1 MKIIFVC
8 SGNTCRSPLAESI
21 AKSLLPHD
29 SIASRGLFA
38 VEGQAISKE
47 SLELIHK
54 YDLPEPSRAQTFHI
68 DDLDADIIL
77 TMTQAHKDLIF
88 SIYGRQSNVFT
99 LNEYVGDT
107 QEIDDPY
114 GGSFD
119 VYEQTYTKIYDLVDK
134 IKFKHE

>member
-54 YDLPEPSRAQTFHI
+54 YDLPEPSRAQAFHI
-68 DDLDADIIL
+68 DDLDA
-77 TMTQAHKDLIF
+77 HKDLIF
-88 SIYGRQSNVFT
+88 SMYGRQSNVFT

-107 QEIDDPY
+107 QEIDDPF

>member
-1 MKIIFVC
+1 MILIF
-8 SGNTCRSPLAESI
+8 
-21 AKSLLPHD
+21 
-29 SIASRGLFA
+29 
-38 VEGQAISKE
+38 
-47 SLELIHK
+47 
-54 YDLPEPSRAQTFHI
+54 
-68 DDLDADIIL
+68 DIIL

-88 SIYGRQSNVFT
+88 SMYGRQSNVFT

>member
-21 AKSLLPHD
+21 AKSLLPND

-54 YDLPEPSRAQTFHI
+54 YGLPEPSLAQTFRI

-107 QEIDDPY
+107 Q
-114 GGSFD
+114 
-119 VYEQTYTKIYDLVDK
+119 
-134 IKFKHE
+134 

>member
-54 YDLPEPSRAQTFHI
+54 YDLP
-68 DDLDADIIL
+68 DLDADIIL

-88 SIYGRQSNVFT
+88 SMYGRQSNVFT

-107 QEIDDPY
+107 QEIDDPF

>member
-54 YDLPEPSRAQTFHI
+54 YDLPEP

-88 SIYGRQSNVFT
+88 SMYGRQSNVFT

-107 QEIDDPY
+107 QEIDDPF